1 MAVGVVNA
9 IALALFA
16 FALCWRIGRLR
27 REAAGLQPM
36 AMAVAISAT
45 TLAFVVSSSRVR
57 QWLNDDF
64 FPGADRLSIYCLL
77 AIGVAALVVVFFYG
91 ATEEQRQRRA
101 GVEAIPLVVTLIG
114 LNVAMLATPVPVRTE
129 HMADRTVHHVGYALF
144 FMIADCYVA
153 YAMAACVASTG
164 RYLRHAEGYLR
175 HSLVILS
182 SGLGFLGVAALIQ
195 ALYVVTAGLHVAHL
209 DVLLNV
215 AAVLAVL
222 GAVLFLAGVC
232 YPLVRARVMSFRH
245 DRRHRSQYREL
256 EPLWALTTS
265 ALPGVVL
272 PSPPQSTF
280 DGSIIWLFQRRVVEI
295 RDALVQ
301 LSPYLPDDFGELGSA
316 AQATALGD
324 AVQTYVDL
332 GGSAGAVRQVLAG
345 AGDDLDNDAAPLL
358 RISRELARISAPSRQ
373 NSEPSQQKPN
383 RTG

>member
-1 MAVGVVNA
+1 MVVGVVNA

-16 FALCWRIGRLR
+16 LALCWRIDRLR
-27 REAAGLQPM
+27 REAAGLQPV
-36 AMAVAISAT
+36 AMTVAISAT
-45 TLAFVVSSSRVR
+45 TLAFVVGNPRVR

-91 ATEEQRQRRA
+91 TTEEQRQRRA

-129 HMADRTVHHVGYALF
+129 HMSDWTVHHVGYALF
-144 FMIADCYVA
+144 FVIADCYVA
-153 YAMAACVASTG
+153 YGMAACVVSIG
-164 RYLRHAEGYLR
+164 RYVRHAEGYLR
-175 HSLVILS
+175 HSLIILS
-182 SGLGFLGVAALIQ
+182 TGLGLLGVAALIQ
-195 ALYVVTAGLHVAHL
+195 TLYVVTAGLHVAHL
-209 DVLLNV
+209 HVLLNV
-215 AAVLAVL
+215 AAVLALL
-222 GAVLFLAGVC
+222 GAVLFLAGIC
-232 YPLVRARVMSFRH
+232 YPLVRARVMSFLY

-272 PSPPQSTF
+272 PSPPQGAF

-295 RDALVQ
+295 RDALLQ
-301 LSPYLPDDFGELGSA
+301 LSPYLPDDFDELESA
-316 AQATALGD
+316 AQATALRD
-324 AVQTYVDL
+324 AVNTYVDL

-345 AGDDLDNDAAPLL
+345 AGDDLDSDAAPLL
-358 RISRELARISAPSRQ
+358 RISRELARSSGPSRQ
-373 NSEPSQQKPN
+373 NSVTSRQKQN